1 MKIHGPSIALG
12 FSAGLLV
19 VWAARRLR
27 PVAVELGALSIEL
40 AKMAHALVELQRE
53 SVEDFVFEVERR
65 SVDRARVRREERAQG
80 RTVDA
85 RRS

>member
-12 FSAGLLV
+12 LSTGLLV

-40 AKMAHALVELQRE
+40 VKMARSLVELQRE

-65 SVDRARVRREERAQG
+65 SVDRARVRREERAQC
-80 RTVDA
+80 RAVEA
-85 RRS
+85 RRP